1 MEKLKPLIIVQSAM
15 LMDILIVVVT
25 LKLDILPRGNII
37 LDPTKTVVGLPLMM
51 VEARD
56 RMLHT
61 VIPLLLLLLHLRILS
76 HWLIC
81 LRLKSS
87 NYFLLLSLVM
97 INL

>member
-1 MEKLKPLIIVQSAM
+1 MEKLKPLIIIQFAM

-25 LKLDILPRGNII
+25 LKLDILHGGNII
-37 LDPTKTVVGLPLMM
+37 LNPTKTVVGLPLVM

-56 RMLHT
+56 RLLHT
-61 VIPLLLLLLHLRILS
+61 VIPLLLLLHLRILS

>member
-1 MEKLKPLIIVQSAM
+1 MAKLKPLIIVQFAM

-25 LKLDILPRGNII
+25 LKLDILPGGNII
-37 LDPTKTVVGLPLMM
+37 LDPTKTAVGLPLVM

-56 RMLHT
+56 RLLHT

-81 LRLKSS
+81 LRLKSN